1 MKNKLTIILPRV
13 CACPP
18 GPAGL
23 TAADTKFGLA
33 AGNRIRDQVARPIP
47 TVTNLCDPIP

>member
-1 MKNKLTIILPRV
+1 MKNKLTIILPRA
-13 CACPP
+13 CACPRK
-18 GPAGL
+18 PAGL

-47 TVTNLCDPIP
+47 TVTNLFNSTP